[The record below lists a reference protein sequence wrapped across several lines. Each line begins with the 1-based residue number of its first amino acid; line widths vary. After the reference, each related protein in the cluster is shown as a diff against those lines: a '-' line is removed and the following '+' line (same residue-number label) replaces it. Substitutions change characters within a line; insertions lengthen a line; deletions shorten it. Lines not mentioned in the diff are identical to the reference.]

1 MCGIAGMIGAVDAR
15 AVRTMTQMLQHRGP
29 DDGAVWFGT
38 DAGIG
43 HRRLKIIDLSDGAR
57 QPMISDDGRWVLAF
71 NGEIFNYREL
81 REELRAK
88 GHVFRTA
95 SDSEVLLHACIEWGA
110 EVTARLVGQFAFAF
124 HDTRD
129 RTLLLARDHLG
140 VKPLYYAESEGA
152 LYFASEAKA
161 LAAVLPHTRSPRYDL
176 LPRYLAFLWIPGEET
191 LFTGIRKMLPGTRA
205 LWRDGVL
212 HSERY
217 WDPVERWKDLQ
228 DSRSAPAERDDA
240 LRGLMAEAVRS
251 QLASDVPL
259 GLLLSGG
266 LDSTILL
273 AEMAAQNHTP
283 RAFTATYEAA
293 SRKRDVFRDDLP
305 YARIAAETFGASL
318 TEETLE
324 ADVPM
329 LLPEAVWHCDE
340 PLADPTIVSNIALTR
355 SARHSLTVLL
365 TGMGADE
372 IFAGYPRYPAVL
384 FGEKIRAVPAPLVR
398 SAAGL
403 VQAAVR
409 SGLLPIERGRR
420 PLQLLTHLHKPF
432 QERFLGYSSYFSV
445 SGMRALLA
453 DAAEEDL
460 GDSALYGFHRA
471 LLDRAGSLTPLSR
484 MMATDLC
491 TFLPYLNLENM
502 DKTSMANAV
511 EMRVPFLDHR
521 LVEFTMRIP
530 DDDKL
535 RRDTERK
542 VILRRAWSGRIPQS
556 ILHRPKTG
564 YSPPVRG
571 WMREGLRD
579 YTRDLLLS
587 QRARERGMFRENEV
601 RRMLDENAAGRSEYS
616 MHLWTLLVFEHW
628 MRQYADRTDWT
639 PAADIDALPQISPE
653 EGRS

>member
-1 MCGIAGMIGAVDAR
+1 MCGIAGMIGGVDAR